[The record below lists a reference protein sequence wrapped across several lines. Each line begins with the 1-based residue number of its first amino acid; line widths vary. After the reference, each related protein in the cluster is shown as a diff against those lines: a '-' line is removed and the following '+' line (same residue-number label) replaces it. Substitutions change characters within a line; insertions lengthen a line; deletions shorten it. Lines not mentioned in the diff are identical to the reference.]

1 MSSIQKNSLL
11 NILAAA
17 QNSAKPLNEDDKKA
31 LKELERLC
39 AEGADEMRLVDCAA
53 YEAANMWG
61 ISDVWISAMSGM
73 YQTDFQTLA
82 PNEAEQVVGQA
93 FEAIDWDEVENAAWK
108 AGSDVINNA
117 VNNIMAE
124 KIEKMNI

>member
-1 MSSIQKNSLL
+1 MD
-11 NILAAA
+11 A
-17 QNSAKPLNEDDKKA
+17 DDKKA
-31 LKELERLC
+31 LKELEQLC

-82 PNEAEQVVGQA
+82 PNEAEQVVDQA
-93 FEAIDWDEVENAAWK
+93 FEAINWDEVENAAWK

-117 VNNIMAE
+117 VNNILAGKAE
-124 KIEKMNI
+124 R